1 MKMNNQKGREVAI
14 PTDSPLPDR
23 KGIRKNPIQRTEWSA
38 NRLENLAGVPKR
50 PLELM
55 RNFVGGGKEID
66 RERGREMGKG

>member
-55 RNFVGGGKEID
+55 RNFVRGGKEID